1 LPRSRRRGIRG
12 KGPKPSTRAGYPFA
26 PDDRASVEGIVPYG
40 DTSLSVDYARR
51 LAAPLELIALEWA
64 SVDKLQLV
72 LVFEKR

>member
-1 LPRSRRRGIRG
+1 
-12 KGPKPSTRAGYPFA
+12 
-26 PDDRASVEGIVPYG
+26 VPYG